1 MLAELAIANAAFQVI
16 KTTLSNGRDLLDAGE
31 AVGKYFKAENDIA
44 KVVETKGKNNVLE
57 MYQAQVQ
64 LRKNEEDLKYM
75 LNKQGLQGYYNF
87 LQFKAQYARDQKE
100 EAKEQMRAKN
110 KRTKAIEQNVTTG
123 LKAMGVLF
131 VIIAALFGVAF
142 YVKGI

>member
-64 LRKNEEDLKYM
+64 LRKNEEDLKFM

-142 YVKGI
+142 YVKGF

>member
-87 LQFKAQYARDQKE
+87 LQFKAQYARDQIEVKKI
-100 EAKEQMRAKN
+100 AAR
-110 KRTKAIEQNVTTG
+110 KRYARNQAIEDNLALA
-123 LKAMGVLF
+123 LKAAGILL
-131 VIIAALFGVAF
+131 VIMASLFGAAW
-142 YVKGI
+142 YLR